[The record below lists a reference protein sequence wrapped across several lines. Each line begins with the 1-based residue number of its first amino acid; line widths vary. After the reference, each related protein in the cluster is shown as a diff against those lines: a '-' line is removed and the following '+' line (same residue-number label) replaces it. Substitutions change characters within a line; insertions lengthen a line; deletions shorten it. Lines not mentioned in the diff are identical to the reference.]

1 MRDES
6 SKSPNGWSAQ
16 MAELAANGKRKIHS
30 AAPLT
35 ETITDRNWASR
46 FLVILIAIAL
56 CGFVYWASLSRV
68 EQVVRGEGKVIPG
81 ISTQVIQSLEGGI
94 VSEVLVKEGVEVKTG
109 QVLMKFND
117 VQFASRYKE
126 DAAKRDSLGVRLA
139 RLKAE
144 AEGMV
149 SPTFPETQGESP
161 ALKESVEVEELLFR
175 IRRADLTATSRVFD
189 EKIKFRTEKLR
200 LLMPL
205 FLDGA
210 MSEVSRLELES
221 EIAELK
227 GQIETNETAF
237 RRKSMEQYDEERLKL
252 RALEESIRAE
262 EDRLT
267 RTTFVS
273 PVDGTVNKIFVDSP
287 GRVVQ
292 GGQSI
297 MEVVPKEDTLLVEA
311 KIRPADVAFIKE
323 GHRVV
328 LRFTAYD
335 FTTYGG
341 MDGEVET
348 LGVDTIAGED
358 KDVYYPVRIRTASNS
373 LGHDRVTGEALVLRP
388 GMVAEVDIL
397 TGERTVLDYLLKPI
411 HRARKLALRE
421 R

>member
-1 MRDES
+1 
-6 SKSPNGWSAQ
+6 
-16 MAELAANGKRKIHS
+16 
-30 AAPLT
+30 
-35 ETITDRNWASR
+35 
-46 FLVILIAIAL
+46 
-56 CGFVYWASLSRV
+56 
-68 EQVVRGEGKVIPG
+68 
-81 ISTQVIQSLEGGI
+81 
-94 VSEVLVKEGVEVKTG
+94 
-109 QVLMKFND
+109 MKFND

-144 AEGMV
+144 AEGAV
-149 SPTFPETQGESP
+149 SPTFPETQGESA

-175 IRRADLTATSRVFD
+175 IRRADLTATRRVYD

-205 FLDGA
+205 FLDGT
-210 MSEVSRLELES
+210 MS
-221 EIAELK
+221 EIAELR

-237 RRKSMEQYDEERLKL
+237 RRLSMEQYDEERLKL

-262 EDRLT
+262 EDRLA